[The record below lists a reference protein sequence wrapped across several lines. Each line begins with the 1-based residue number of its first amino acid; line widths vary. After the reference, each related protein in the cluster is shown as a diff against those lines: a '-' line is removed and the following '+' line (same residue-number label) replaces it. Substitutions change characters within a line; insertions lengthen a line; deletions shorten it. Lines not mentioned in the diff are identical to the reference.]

1 VLKDKSMNL
10 EQFGT
15 SQLAEMRGSVR
26 MNVSKLEKLAQMR
39 TVEQEHELRQQR
51 ALLRRLTRILKSRI
65 VQLPLL

>member
-1 VLKDKSMNL
+1 MNL

-65 VQLPLL
+65 TQLPLL